1 MISDT
6 PGPNSDD
13 QLQPNRN
20 TLVNLDLVIRDLSE
34 DQLKLVTQ
42 ANWYYMGCSVVVPGP
57 EINWITKTSP
67 ATEGIDVHGA
77 KLEPVTYKS
86 KIIMLSEA
94 LDDIRKE
101 ERAAQERKIRR
112 RGKWN
117 AILTL
122 FLVILLLGMLYAGS
136 DAPEGSAAAVV
147 ACVAKFLLLS
157 ALFVPLYLIMAFS
170 LQERSIGK
178 KSSAWPMLTPLA
190 ALVCAAK
197 WTFEITWV
205 AAIGYVSA
213 MALGL
218 VSVII
223 LGRRLAK
230 ADWSW

>member
-6 PGPNSDD
+6 PGPNSND
-13 QLQPNRN
+13 QLQPNRD

-42 ANWYYMGCSVVVPGP
+42 ANWYYMGHRVVVPGP
-57 EINWITKTSP
+57 EINWITKTAP

-77 KLEPVTYKS
+77 KLERVTYKS

-101 ERAAQERKIRR
+101 ERAAQESKIKS

-147 ACVAKFLLLS
+147 ASVAKFLLLS
-157 ALFVPLYLIMAFS
+157 ALFVIVAFS
-170 LQERSIGK
+170 VQERSIGK
-178 KSSAWPMLTPLA
+178 KSSAWPILTPLA

-213 MALGL
+213 TALGL

-230 ADWSW
+230 AGWFW